1 MQKEAFSLA
10 ADIEKSFIYQI
21 GTVKT
26 NKAWYKPT
34 KEKLINFI
42 KDVQNIENYEKY
54 QLFLV
59 GGVVNGG
66 IGKTNDVDI
75 LINGQID
82 DLFLFEKFLHDL
94 HYLGLN
100 VHELLIDAKWIDSK
114 PSETLEPKKY
124 RAVQFG
130 RVYKQVGEHI
140 SEIDMFTKN
149 IKLTENLVL
158 REIKF
163 PSEKTK
169 QTNNKFIRV

>member
-1 MQKEAFSLA
+1 MQQAFSLA
-10 ADIEKSFIYQI
+10 ADIQKSFIYQI

-34 KEKLINFI
+34 TEKLINFI
-42 KDVQNIENYEKY
+42 KDVQKIKNYEKY

-66 IGKTNDVDI
+66 IGQTNDVDI
-75 LINGQID
+75 LINGQLD
-82 DLFLFEKFLHDL
+82 DLDLFENFLYDL
-94 HYLGLN
+94 HNLGLN

-114 PSETLEPKKY
+114 PSDTLEPKNY

-130 RVYKQVGEHI
+130 RVYKQVGEHV
-140 SEIDMFTKN
+140 SEINMFTKN

-169 QTNNKFIRV
+169 QKNNKFIRV